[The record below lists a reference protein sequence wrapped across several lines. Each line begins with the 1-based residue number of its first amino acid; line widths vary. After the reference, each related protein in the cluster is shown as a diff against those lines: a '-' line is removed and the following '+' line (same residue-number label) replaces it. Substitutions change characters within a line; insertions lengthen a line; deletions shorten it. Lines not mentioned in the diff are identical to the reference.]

1 MGSSNDVYTYPPA
14 AGVERKC
21 QMEYVERKASTMR
34 NALVVL
40 ALLSAGCG
48 HAVRSA
54 PDPQAETTVR
64 VENRNFLDMNVYI
77 VHQSQRIRLGMV
89 TGLST
94 QVFTIPGYI
103 VRGSGQ
109 LQFELHAIGGRGNPR
124 TESISVQPGDE
135 VNLIISP

>member
-1 MGSSNDVYTYPPA
+1 MCPP
-14 AGVERKC
+14 GEVVERKR
-21 QMEYVERKASTMR
+21 QIEYGERKASTMR
-34 NALVVL
+34 NALIVL

-48 HAVRSA
+48 HGVRSA

-64 VENRNFLDMNVYI
+64 VENRNFLDMTVY
-77 VHQSQRIRLGMV
+77 VLQSSQRIRLGMV

-109 LQFELHAIGGRGNPR
+109 LQFELHPIGGRGNPR

-135 VNLIISP
+135 VNLIVPP

>member
-1 MGSSNDVYTYPPA
+1 MCPP
-14 AGVERKC
+14 GEVVERKR
-21 QMEYVERKASTMR
+21 QIEYGERKASTMK
-34 NALVVL
+34 NAWIVL

-48 HAVRSA
+48 HGVRSA

-64 VENRNFLDMNVYI
+64 VENRNFLDMTVYI
-77 VHQSQRIRLGMV
+77 VHSSQRIRLGMV

-109 LQFELHAIGGRGNPR
+109 LQFELHPIGGRGNPR

-135 VNLIISP
+135 VNLIVPP

>member
-1 MGSSNDVYTYPPA
+1 MYPP
-14 AGVERKC
+14 GEDVERKR
-21 QMEYVERKASTMR
+21 QIEYGERKASTMR

-40 ALLSAGCG
+40 TLLSAGCG

-109 LQFELHAIGGRGNPR
+109 LQFELHPIGGRANPR
-124 TESISVQPGDE
+124 TESISVRPGDE

>member
-1 MGSSNDVYTYPPA
+1 M
-14 AGVERKC
+14 K
-21 QMEYVERKASTMR
+21 
-34 NALVVL
+34 NAWIVL

-48 HAVRSA
+48 HGVRSA

-64 VENRNFLDMNVYI
+64 VENRNFLDMTVYI
-77 VHQSQRIRLGMV
+77 VHSSQRIRLGMV

-109 LQFELHAIGGRGNPR
+109 LQFELHPIGGRGNPR

-135 VNLIISP
+135 VNLIVPP

>member
-1 MGSSNDVYTYPPA
+1 
-14 AGVERKC
+14 
-21 QMEYVERKASTMR
+21 MR

-48 HAVRSA
+48 RAVRSA

-109 LQFELHAIGGRGNPR
+109 LQFELHPIGGRGNPR

>member
-1 MGSSNDVYTYPPA
+1 
-14 AGVERKC
+14 
-21 QMEYVERKASTMR
+21 MEYGERKASTMR
-34 NALVVL
+34 GALVVA

-77 VHQSQRIRLGMV
+77 LLNSQRIRLGTV

-103 VRGSGQ
+103 VRGAGQ
-109 LQFELHAIGGRGNPR
+109 LQFELHPIGGRGNPR
-124 TESISVQPGDE
+124 SESILVQPGDE
-135 VNLIISP
+135 VHLIVPP